1 MSTYQATLDYLYA
14 KLPMYNRIG
23 AAAIKNN
30 LDNTL
35 AICAYLGNPEKKYPC
50 IHIAGTN
57 GKGSSSHMLAS
68 IFQAAGYKTG
78 LYTSPHLY
86 DFRERIKIDGVYCS
100 KEFVVDFAEK
110 IKPLI
115 DAIQPSFFEITVA
128 MAFSYFAEQKVD
140 IAVIEVGLG
149 GRLDSTNIITPE
161 VSVITNIGLDHT
173 QFLGNTIPEIAGE
186 KAGIIKKNIPCVI
199 SEYTADTRPVFDAA
213 ASHTSISYAPG
224 VYSIQNA
231 KYAHESLQ
239 VDLINNVTGA
249 TNTYSLD
256 LNGSYQAK
264 NVLGVL
270 TAIDILQTKGWKI
283 THENIASGLSKVKM
297 NTGLYGRWQVMGN
310 NPTTIVDVAHN
321 VAGIQTLLAQIALLH
336 YNHLHLVFGMVKDK
350 DIDSVLALLPAHATY
365 YFTKA
370 QIERAIDAHEL
381 QEKAGT
387 YGLQGNTYVT
397 VNEAITAAKNKAQP
411 NDLIVVCGSV
421 FLVGEIKGIIP
432 STVL

>member
-1 MSTYQATLDYLYA
+1 MNYEQTLEYLFTQ
-14 KLPMYNRIG
+14 LPMFSRVG
-23 AAAIKNN
+23 AAAYKADLTNTIK
-30 LDNTL
+30 LCE
-35 AICAYLGNPEKKYPC
+35 ALGNPQHQFKS

-57 GKGSSSHMLAS
+57 GKGSTSHMLAS
-68 IFQAAGYKTG
+68 ILQTAGYKTG
-78 LYTSPHLY
+78 LYTSPHLV
-86 DFRERIKIDGVYCS
+86 DFRERIKIDGIYCS
-100 KEFVVDFAEK
+100 KEFVVDFTEK

-115 DAIQPSFFEITVA
+115 EAIQPSFFEITVA

-186 KAGIIKKNIPCVI
+186 KAGIIKKDIPCVI
-199 SEYTADTRPVFDAA
+199 SEYTAETRPVFDAA

-283 THENIASGLSKVKM
+283 THENIVSGLSKVKI

-310 NPTTIVDVAHN
+310 NPTTVVDVAHN

-336 YNHLHLVFGMVKDK
+336 YNQLHLVFGMVKDK

-387 YGLQGNTYVT
+387 YGLMGNTYLH
-397 VNEAITAAKNKAQP
+397 VNEAIAAAKKQAQP

-421 FLVGEIKGIIP
+421 FLVGEIEGIIP
-432 STVL
+432 SSEL

>member
-1 MSTYQATLDYLYA
+1 MNYEQTLEYLFTQ
-14 KLPMYNRIG
+14 LPMFSRVG
-23 AAAIKNN
+23 AAAYKADLTNTIK
-30 LDNTL
+30 LCE
-35 AICAYLGNPEKKYPC
+35 ALGNPQHQFKS

-57 GKGSSSHMLAS
+57 GKGSTSHMLAS
-68 IFQAAGYKTG
+68 ILQTAGYKTG
-78 LYTSPHLY
+78 LYTSPHLV
-86 DFRERIKIDGVYCS
+86 DFRERIKIDGIYCS
-100 KEFVVDFAEK
+100 KEFVVDFTKK

-115 DAIQPSFFEITVA
+115 EAIQPSFFEITVA

-186 KAGIIKKNIPCVI
+186 KAGIIKKDIPCVI
-199 SEYTADTRPVFDAA
+199 SEYTAETRTVFDAA

-224 VYSIQNA
+224 VYSIQDA

-270 TAIDILQTKGWKI
+270 TTIDILQTKGWKI
-283 THENIASGLSKVKM
+283 THENIATGLSKVKI

-310 NPTTIVDVAHN
+310 NPTTVVDVAHN

-336 YNHLHLVFGMVKDK
+336 YNQLHLIFGMVKDK

-387 YGLQGNTYVT
+387 YGLMGNTYLH
-397 VNEAITAAKNKAQP
+397 VNEAIAAAKKQAQP

-421 FLVGEIKGIIP
+421 FLVGEIEGIIP
-432 STVL
+432 SSEL

>member
-1 MSTYQATLDYLYA
+1 MNYEQTLEYLFTQ
-14 KLPMYNRIG
+14 LPMFSRVG
-23 AAAIKNN
+23 AAAYKADLTNTIK
-30 LDNTL
+30 LCE
-35 AICAYLGNPEKKYPC
+35 ALGNPQHQFKS

-57 GKGSSSHMLAS
+57 GKGSTSHMLAS
-68 IFQAAGYKTG
+68 ILQTAGYKTG
-78 LYTSPHLY
+78 LYTSPHLV
-86 DFRERIKIDGVYCS
+86 DFRERIKIDGIYCS
-100 KEFVVDFAEK
+100 KEFVVDFTKK

-115 DAIQPSFFEITVA
+115 EAIQPSFFEITVA

-186 KAGIIKKNIPCVI
+186 KAGIIKKDIPCVI
-199 SEYTADTRPVFDAA
+199 SEYTAETRPVFDAA

-283 THENIASGLSKVKM
+283 THENIVSGLSKVKI

-310 NPTTIVDVAHN
+310 NPTTVVDVAHN

-336 YNHLHLVFGMVKDK
+336 YNQLHLVFGMVKDK

-387 YGLQGNTYVT
+387 YGLQGNKYVT
-397 VNEAITAAKNKAQP
+397 VNEAISAAKNQAQP

>member
-1 MSTYQATLDYLYA
+1 MNYEQTLEYLFTQ
-14 KLPMYNRIG
+14 LPMFSRVG
-23 AAAIKNN
+23 AAAYKADLTNTIK
-30 LDNTL
+30 LCET
-35 AICAYLGNPEKKYPC
+35 LGNPQHQFKS

-57 GKGSSSHMLAS
+57 GKGSTSHMLAS
-68 IFQAAGYKTG
+68 ILQTAGYKTG
-78 LYTSPHLY
+78 LYTSPHLV
-86 DFRERIKIDGVYCS
+86 DFRERIKIDGIYCS
-100 KEFVVDFAEK
+100 KEFVVDFTEK

-115 DAIQPSFFEITVA
+115 EAIQPSFFEITVA

-186 KAGIIKKNIPCVI
+186 KAGIIKKDIPCVI
-199 SEYTADTRPVFDAA
+199 SEYTAETRTVFDAA

-283 THENIASGLSKVKM
+283 THENIATGLSQVKL
-297 NTGLYGRWQVMGN
+297 NTGLYGRWQVIGN
-310 NPTTIVDVAHN
+310 NPTTVVDVAHN

-336 YNHLHLVFGMVKDK
+336 YNQLHLVFGMVKDK

-387 YGLQGNTYVT
+387 YGLQGNKYVT
-397 VNEAITAAKNKAQP
+397 VNEAIAAAKKQAQP

-421 FLVGEIKGIIP
+421 FLVGEIEGIIP
-432 STVL
+432 SSEL

>member
-1 MSTYQATLDYLYA
+1 MNYEQTLEYLFTQ
-14 KLPMYNRIG
+14 LPMFSRVG
-23 AAAIKNN
+23 AAAYKADLTNTIK
-30 LDNTL
+30 LCE
-35 AICAYLGNPEKKYPC
+35 ALGNPQHQFKS

-57 GKGSSSHMLAS
+57 GKGSTSHMLAS
-68 IFQAAGYKTG
+68 ILQTAGYKTG
-78 LYTSPHLY
+78 LYTSPHLV
-86 DFRERIKIDGVYCS
+86 DFRERIKIDGIYCS
-100 KEFVVDFAEK
+100 KEFVVDFTEK

-115 DAIQPSFFEITVA
+115 EAIQPSFFEITVA

-186 KAGIIKKNIPCVI
+186 KAGIIKKDIPCVI
-199 SEYTADTRPVFDAA
+199 SEYTAETRPVFDAA
-213 ASHTSISYAPG
+213 ASHTSICYAPG

-270 TAIDILQTKGWKI
+270 TTIDILQTKGWKI
-283 THENIASGLSKVKM
+283 THENIATGLSQVKL
-297 NTGLYGRWQVMGN
+297 NTGLYGRWQVIGN
-310 NPTTIVDVAHN
+310 NPTTVVDVAHN

-336 YNHLHLVFGMVKDK
+336 YNQLHLVFGMVKDK

-387 YGLQGNTYVT
+387 YGLQGNKYVT
-397 VNEAITAAKNKAQP
+397 VNEAIAAAKKQAQP

-421 FLVGEIKGIIP
+421 FLVGEIEGIIP
-432 STVL
+432 SSEL